1 MHTLRNWLIER
12 DSGAHQ
18 AASNFGSDQAI
29 GLAGSDPFFFL
40 SVQTSGPSGYFEA
53 MGKKSHGKLIE
64 LNGDARLSKYVRPKW
79 ENGPLR
85 KGKVQWTA
93 ARPKPPP
100 HLQSRGR
107 PVFNDPNML
116 KAIRGRPR
124 PVGYHQPPE
133 LSDELEACM
142 YTGGCVVALR
152 DLGLGERGVYPFPA
166 LELFYGQPGCL
177 PAVPKGSLLMY
188 AGLVRSTERMYVEG
202 LGHKDVQVYKHTFI
216 TPHGHCI
223 IHDFCLIGPA

>member
-1 MHTLRNWLIER
+1 MNRR
-12 DSGAHQ
+12 
-18 AASNFGSDQAI
+18 
-29 GLAGSDPFFFL
+29 PR
-40 SVQTSGPSGYFEA
+40 
-53 MGKKSHGKLIE
+53 GKLIE
-64 LNGDARLSKYVRPKW
+64 VNDDSRLTKRGRTQW
-79 ENGPLR
+79 ENGPLQC
-85 KGKVQWTA
+85 GKVQWTA
-93 ARPKPPP
+93 PKPKPPP

-133 LSDELEACM
+133 LSNELEACM
-142 YTGGCVVALR
+142 YTGGCVVALQ

-166 LELFYGQPGCL
+166 LELFYGQPGSP

-188 AGLVRSTERMYVEG
+188 AGMVRSTERMYIDG
-202 LGHKDVQVYKHTFI
+202 LGRKDVQVYKHTFI

-223 IHDFCLIGPA
+223 IHDFGLIGPA